1 MSTRSLALAAALL
14 AAAPVAALRA
24 QTATPPAAAPPAA
37 AKAPDYSGTWEL
49 DPAKSNF
56 GPQPAPTRM
65 VMRVRHAGTSL
76 QIVAEASSSAVGE
89 QRDSVLYTLGGPA
102 IAHEVAN
109 VGPSMT
115 SAAVEGGKLVTKSV
129 LQTQGVE
136 VPVNSRW
143 TLAPGG
149 KVLTVD
155 REITTPMGAMTMQ
168 LVYNKK

>member
-1 MSTRSLALAAALL
+1 MSTRSFALAAALL

-24 QTATPPAAAPPAA
+24 QTATPPAAST

-56 GPQPAPTRM
+56 GPQPAPSRM
-65 VMRVRHAGTSL
+65 VMKVRHAGTSL

-143 TLAPGG
+143 TLAPSG

-155 REITTPMGAMTMQ
+155 REITTPMGGMTMQ